1 METGHKTLSTDF
13 ILLGLFPGMRHTDLL
28 VSVVLLIYIVA
39 IIGNISLILLIWTDP
54 HFHTCMYFLLS
65 QFSLIDLIFISC
77 IVPKMLVNFFLGK
90 RSIPLIGCGA
100 QIFFT
105 LTLGIAVSL
114 PDTHCL
120 WPLCDYLSSSQ
131 ILNHYQPLGPPADGC
146 GVLGGR
152 GSGILGPHGLCH
164 ALSPLW
170 LLRALPL
177 LLWSQSPHEAVLW
190 GHICLWERTR
200 SDQHCWGSSPHK
212 PHSDFLY
219 SHLLPGPANELPRWQ
234 EWGPGY
240 CPPIL
245 LCSRFIMPQ
254 PCKYTWGLDLLTPL
268 FWTRLSLFDTILTPM
283 LNPLIYSLRN
293 KEVVGSIRKMLRMY
307 PISKQA
313 PMSHWVDSSE
323 LKSPWRQ

>member
-1 METGHKTLSTDF
+1 
-13 ILLGLFPGMRHTDLL
+13 
-28 VSVVLLIYIVA
+28 
-39 IIGNISLILLIWTDP
+39 
-54 HFHTCMYFLLS
+54 MYFLLS

-77 IVPKMLVNFFLGK
+77 VVPKMLVNFFLGK
-90 RSIPLIGCGA
+90 RSISLIGCGA

-105 LTLGIAVSL
+105 STLGIALSL

-131 ILNHYQPLGPPADGC
+131 ILNHYQPLGLPADGC

-177 LLWSQSPHEAVLW
+177 FLWSQSPHEAVLW
-190 GHICLWERTR
+190 GHICLWERTS

-219 SHLLPGPANELPRWQ
+219 SHLPPGPANELPRRQ
-234 EWGPGY
+234 ERGPGY
-240 CPPIL
+240 YSSHL
-245 LCSRFIMPQ
+245 
-254 PCKYTWGLDLLTPL
+254 TLLTFYYAPAMQIYTRPGSSHTSVLNQAL
-268 FWTRLSLFDTILTPM
+268 FVWHHPHPHAEPPHL
-283 LNPLIYSLRN
+283 
-293 KEVVGSIRKMLRMY
+293 
-307 PISKQA
+307 
-313 PMSHWVDSSE
+313 
-323 LKSPWRQ
+323 